1 MLRIGEVAEL
11 AGVSTRTIRH
21 YHQIGLLP
29 EPARSANGYRGYELR
44 DVVVLLRVRRLAEL
58 GLRLDEIAGVLAD
71 DAGRELRDILAE
83 LDTDLSEQER
93 RIHLRRQRIA
103 ELLAK
108 TEASMFSGEVVD
120 LLTGIDRT
128 APNSS
133 TVAVVVDG
141 DVVAQMFDVMVG
153 ALASSPAG
161 IYRTALVDR
170 QLAGQL
176 AELAGSFRELAALAP
191 DHPAVAGL
199 AARAAGLAPSVL
211 ALVPP
216 QIRNRPVNPA
226 PLSDPAQDRCR
237 QLLLD
242 YLRGSV
248 RVDPRV

>member
-29 EPARSANGYRGYELR
+29 EPVRSANGYRGYELR

-58 GLRLDEIAGVLAD
+58 GLRLDEIAGALAAD
-71 DAGRELRDILAE
+71 EGREIRDILAE

-108 TEASMFSGEVVD
+108 AVASTFSGELVD
-120 LLTGIDRT
+120 LLTGVDHT
-128 APNSS
+128 ATAQSS
-133 TVAVVVDG
+133 TVDDG
-141 DVVAQMFDVMVG
+141 DLVAQMFDVMVG
-153 ALASSPAG
+153 ALASAPAG

-176 AELAGSFRELAALAP
+176 AELAGSFRGLAALPP
-191 DHPAVAGL
+191 DHPAVADL

-211 ALVPP
+211 ALVPN

-248 RVDPRV
+248 RTTDPRV

>member
-29 EPARSANGYRGYELR
+29 EPVRSANGYRGYELR

-58 GLRLDEIAGVLAD
+58 GLRLDEIAVALAAD
-71 DAGRELRDILAE
+71 EGREIRVILAE

-108 TEASMFSGEVVD
+108 AEASTFSGELVD
-120 LLTGIDRT
+120 LLTGIDHT
-128 APNSS
+128 ATSQPS
-133 TVAVVVDG
+133 TADDG
-141 DVVAQMFDVMVG
+141 DLVAQMFDVMVG

-176 AELAGSFRELAALAP
+176 AELAGSFRDLAALPP
-191 DHPAVAGL
+191 DDPAVAGL
-199 AARAAGLAPSVL
+199 AARAAGLGPSVL
-211 ALVPP
+211 ALVPN

-248 RVDPRV
+248 RTTDPRV

>member
-71 DAGRELRDILAE
+71 DADREVRDILAE
-83 LDTDLSEQER
+83 LDNDLSEQEH
-93 RIHLRRQRIA
+93 RIHLRRQRIT

-108 TEASMFSGEVVD
+108 TEASTFAGEVVD
-120 LLTGIDRT
+120 LLTGMGHT
-128 APNSS
+128 APRPA
-133 TVAVVVDG
+133 TVANG
-141 DVVAQMFDVMVG
+141 DLVAQMFDVMVG

-170 QLAGQL
+170 QLARQL
-176 AELAGSFRELAALAP
+176 AELAGSFRELAALPP

-248 RVDPRV
+248 RTDRRV

>member
-1 MLRIGEVAEL
+1 MMLRIGEVADL
-11 AGVSTRTIRH
+11 AGVSTRTVRH

-108 TEASMFSGEVVD
+108 AEASMFSGEVVD
-120 LLTGIDRT
+120 LLTGIDRPT
-128 APNSS
+128 PKPSIVEN
-133 TVAVVVDG
+133 DE
-141 DVVAQMFDVMVG
+141 DLVAQMFDVMVG
-153 ALASSPAG
+153 ALASAPAG

-176 AELAGSFRELAALAP
+176 TELAGSFRELAALPP

-199 AARAAGLAPSVL
+199 AARAAGLAPAVL
-211 ALVPP
+211 ALVPH

-248 RVDPRV
+248 RSDPRV